1 MSKKNRRKNTSDAQP
16 KQAKAAGVY
25 INRAQGFFRDNE
37 VQRGINMLLQGVK
50 VAPEHITLHLMLGD
64 KLGKH
69 GKPPASIKH
78 YEKALEIDPD
88 NLVGQINLAQAYSKQ
103 NRFDDAEPLISKA
116 LEAAPDNPSAHLVYG
131 TLQQKQGALPDA
143 VEHLRQA
150 LALKLEQPE
159 KNDEKLPT
167 PKKQR
172 DDFDKPETEEL
183 MWNTL
188 NQLAMANVHAFT
200 IYGTLLGLVRD
211 GGLIPFDKD
220 IDLGLPHTEM
230 ERAVRCLENN
240 GWVEAPNPFMTN
252 PRAMVHP
259 VKKVTV
265 DLSGF
270 VMDNDSDTS
279 FTGFWLTNDDVP
291 DEWNR
296 NTYYPPV
303 ILDKDITP
311 AGEPI
316 WSLRHPE
323 DWLVAI
329 YGEGWKEPDPNFD
342 TVIRAKNLCRFS
354 LLTQCYA
361 FSRIYNKW
369 QEGQI
374 NKALA
379 FIEGSLAHLPDDEL
393 LHRLQER
400 LTPLAE

>member
-16 KQAKAAGVY
+16 RQAKAAGVY

-116 LEAAPDNPSAHLVYG
+116 LQAAPDNPSAHLVYG

-159 KNDEKLPT
+159 KNDEKLPA

-183 MWNTL
+183 MWDAL
-188 NQLAMANVHAFT
+188 HQLAMGNVHAFAC
-200 IYGTLLGLVRD
+200 YGSLLGIVRE
-211 GGLIPFDKD
+211 GGLISFDKD
-220 IDLGLPHTEM
+220 LDFGLPHSEM
-230 ERAVRCLENN
+230 ERAVRCLENH
-240 GWVEAPNPFMTN
+240 GWVEDPNAWLTN
-252 PRAMVHP
+252 PRAMQHP
-259 VKKVTV
+259 VKGVSV
-265 DLSGF
+265 DLFGF
-270 VMDNDSDTS
+270 VADDEKQTS
-279 FTGFWLTNDDVP
+279 YTGFWFDDLP
-291 DEWNR
+291 HEWNQVS
-296 NTYYPPV
+296 YYPPMK
-303 ILDKDITP
+303 LQKDITP

-316 WSLRHPE
+316 WSLIE
-323 DWLVAI
+323 QEKWLEAI
-329 YGEGWKEPDPNFD
+329 YGDGWKIPDSAFD
-342 TVIRAKNLCRFS
+342 TVIQAKNFTRFA

-361 FSRIYNKW
+361 YSRIYGKW
-369 QEGQI
+369 QENQI
-374 NKALA
+374 VKALA
-379 FIEGSLAHLPDDEL
+379 MVNASLEHQPDDEL
-393 LHRLQER
+393 LQNLKAR
-400 LTPLAE
+400 LTPLLKD